1 MEDNN
6 VLCGCS
12 SYEQKYYFNEKYGN
26 LPQFV
31 KDELHIMCVLFTEE
45 IGGELILSF
54 DDDGSLML
62 SVSSNED
69 DFFFDEIGSALK
81 IKKLQID
88 KAELFGQLEEYYKAM
103 REVL

>member
-1 MEDNN
+1 MNDNN

-12 SYEQKYYFNEKYGN
+12 SYEQKYYFNERYGN

-45 IGGELILSF
+45 ISGELVILF
-54 DDDGSLML
+54 DEDGSLLL
-62 SVSSNED
+62 SVSSRED

-81 IKKLQID
+81 IKKLRID